1 LFHGFALGW
10 LEVCRPGPGGVH
22 NVTMTLGSGTTNTG
36 ASSARTNIESWD
48 RIAAKLAGE
57 AGSPSDQIAFG
68 SLLGGDDIP
77 GEKDLRLLGP
87 LAGKRVLELGC
98 GNGRNAI
105 ALVRQGAKP
114 IAIEPSEQLAAC
126 ARRLADLEQVRI
138 EIHTGD
144 LADLAFLRAE
154 SVDVAL
160 SAGALSEVDDL
171 DRVLRQ
177 VHRVLKPGAMFVAA
191 IAHPFALCVDRS
203 GGADGPL
210 PLGNLTLGRSYLDE
224 GIATVERMGET
235 FRLPIRA
242 LSSVFAAFS
251 RAGFAVDQLLELAPV
266 HTADPGPRVP
276 TTVVWRARREGQ

>member
-1 LFHGFALGW
+1 
-10 LEVCRPGPGGVH
+10 
-22 NVTMTLGSGTTNTG
+22 MTLSDRAGTQG
-36 ASSARTNIESWD
+36 TNIDAWD

-57 AGSPSDQIAFG
+57 AASPTDQIGYG
-68 SLLGGDDIP
+68 SLLGGDDIAN
-77 GEKDLRLLGP
+77 ERELRLLGA

-98 GNGRNAI
+98 GTGGNAI

-177 VHRVLKPGAMFVAA
+177 VHRVLKPGSMFVAA
-191 IAHPFALCVDRS
+191 MAHPFALCVDRS

-224 GIATVERMGET
+224 GTVTVERMGEH

-251 RAGFAVDQLLELAPV
+251 RAGFAVDQLLELAPA

-276 TTVVWRARREGQ
+276 TTVVWRARRQGQ

>member
-1 LFHGFALGW
+1 
-10 LEVCRPGPGGVH
+10 
-22 NVTMTLGSGTTNTG
+22 MTIGSGTNTAG
-36 ASSARTNIESWD
+36 TNIDSWD
-48 RIAAKLAGE
+48 RIAAALGAQ
-57 AGSPSDQIAFG
+57 AGSATDQITYG

-77 GEKDLRLLGP
+77 GESELRLLGP

-98 GNGRNAI
+98 GSGRNAI

-154 SVDVAL
+154 SVDVAI
-160 SAGALSEVDDL
+160 SAGALSEVEDL

-177 VHRVLKPGAMFVAA
+177 VHRVLKPGAGFVAA
-191 IAHPFALCVDRS
+191 IAHPFSLCVDRS
-203 GGADGPL
+203 GGAEGPL
-210 PLGNLTLGRSYLDE
+210 PLGSLTLSRSYLDE
-224 GIATVERMGET
+224 GTVAVERMGET

-242 LSSVFAAFS
+242 ISSVFAAFS
-251 RAGFAVDQLLELAPV
+251 RAGFAVDQLLEVAP
-266 HTADPGPRVP
+266 HRTSDPGPRLP
-276 TTVVWRARREGQ
+276 TTVVWRARRLGQ